1 MDKLEDIV
9 KAMIAAGE
17 SEENIKIVIQNYKAE
32 GPAKTEAVATET
44 APVTAGNQAVDTDLV
59 SEAGLLASSSDKF
72 KNFLSKQ
79 GVEPQEDITADE
91 FESFLDAADG
101 ISPGAKLDLK
111 TTKYKQEIQDE
122 TDFILKNRSVDLPK
136 TELGTVN
143 YDDEKAIKDFRNK
156 AFLDFTSSN
165 SVIQKNI
172 IPRIKKDIKPKID
185 SYVEEAM
192 SKYNLN
198 DPSSI
203 TQENLDA
210 FNKDVNGFYNNLMS
224 TKVSQNTDF
233 QALTGAFEESM
244 NEKTSG
250 LFKEF
255 SKAKDMPTL
264 YQMGQTAKRIG
275 FGAPT
280 VVNSMVKVIN
290 SVRGINESTK
300 EWANNASYKQVI
312 DKVVDFEKNEAR
324 AKEENWSEQTEG
336 YFIKDKNNAKGSYRF
351 VPRFRGRLSSK
362 DGVSYRDENDLVEQ
376 NKPVNSES
384 ITWGDFK
391 NKFKTFEKEQDEKA
405 LKAFADIQE
414 EQFVLSNYDKGEL
427 DKILKGE
434 DIVANSISLAAEQL
448 PQMALAFLTLGASGA
463 LQMGGEIYTQGIDV
477 EARKRF
483 NLSEE
488 DRVTLD
494 MKKEIFK
501 DKKFMNSLE
510 AKSVAG
516 GFAAGQMER
525 FGAGKTLK
533 PFVTGLNKSL
543 LRSGYKEFLKKAT
556 NKLVG
561 TGQNSSIEAIT
572 ETAQE
577 VITAAASGGD
587 LDAKQLF
594 DAGATGF
601 ISSFTTGIGGSAAN
615 QSFSEVKAS
624 SKILAGKLNPNSS
637 EAAFNFKI
645 KEIENQAKQ
654 ETKPSVKKDLLEKR
668 DVILEVRNAGLSVPK
683 NFSSDSKSKAIDL
696 IIKKKQLEKEI
707 EGKEPELV
715 TKQKEEIR
723 KINVELQNVARDN
736 VFEKTTE
743 SVEKLASKIKGVNVK
758 PLENAEAIDKF
769 IKENNLDIDK
779 KASEQ
784 QGFIF
789 QNKETGE
796 QTIVIN
802 KDVAKKEKAV
812 NVAAHEFL
820 HGLLFKT
827 VKDSP
832 ETQVALGNSLQEYL
846 NKVDEKQVK
855 NSDFAKRLNL
865 YKKDPENVKAEEVIT
880 LFSDALA
887 TGDIKFNENVFT
899 KIGDVIRRTL
909 QAVGVSVKFN
919 NGKDVYNFVKD
930 YNKSISKGKLSKA
943 QLKAAQAGVK
953 GALVSEKAAD
963 QESVIKES
971 KANKELG
978 DEIKAL
984 VPEGTSKSR
993 YDNQVIGNVYEKLVF
1008 GKTLDGLI
1016 NGQLNKYGVV
1026 GDNVYGKPK
1035 DLFLEDVKA
1044 QLYEKSLMRFNP
1056 ETNNDLGGFVVNELI
1071 KYRIGDVVNRYKKE
1085 AGVEGKSLDVAAGE
1099 VGSVQEVADESM
1111 SIEDQIDLEATQA
1124 RSETRLTKAT
1134 KIMSK
1139 EQYDKAAKM
1148 VEEKLKDIDPKKLS
1162 YKKIGGLA
1170 TDILSEITDVPAG
1183 KILDATK
1190 NLSKEE
1196 TSRGAMFIEK
1206 NIDYIRKTLPKG
1218 AVQEAATEKLMGTAT
1233 GVANSILKRL
1243 YNKNTRIKKG
1253 AGLSPWSLKKGLTNQ
1268 DILDAIGRPKRE
1280 DDRKIQINPRSPEG
1294 QVIKGILN
1302 LVDRNIA
1309 NELAR
1314 TVESDLTLEQKQDVA
1329 AGKSDVMFSK
1339 SSQEILNK
1347 YNLDYKEIRTKS
1359 DVDYYISN
1367 MVKPLIGIFN
1377 SEDFKLLNRSVLQ
1390 FRTKALGGN
1399 KKVSDYLRDEL
1410 SKLDLPRR
1418 VTVGRTK
1425 QNQALG
1431 RTEKEFEKNLM
1442 SGKIDEYNERNSL
1455 VFSNM
1460 WNTINN
1466 VVSADKK
1473 LAIPIMYLL
1482 ENSINEA
1489 TNPHRMGAPVI
1500 GYEKGAGKLYYEHA
1514 VPSQLAYLSLMD
1526 SILNPKKDFQKEFE
1540 KIKQNYKVIAI
1551 SESSNKKIN
1560 DAKYG
1565 LVMPD
1570 NWKNWYDRYFNPK
1583 VASINKGINPE
1594 NLIGIDGENFKNKFK
1609 IKSNGVKFSKSLNLD
1624 KEFNDIIENKTGIE
1638 SYKNYKKVKAQVT
1651 GASKGKFNFFI
1662 APSAEDFVGL
1672 LYKTL
1677 GKGKIGDAQMAWY
1690 KENLLDPY
1698 ARAMQKVSRDRNFM
1712 ARSFLAIK
1720 KELKIVP
1727 KNLKKKIPGE
1737 PFTQEQAIRVY
1748 IWNKKGSTIPEI
1760 SENDSIYLTNFIENN
1775 EKLKTFADQVIALS
1789 GIEDYAKP
1797 GDSWVTGTITT
1808 DMLEALNT
1816 TKRAK
1821 YLELWQQNANEI
1833 FSEKNLNKLE
1843 AAFGADY
1850 KEAMKNILKRMKTGR
1865 NRAFGGDSLTGRFV
1879 DWMTGATG
1887 AIMFFNTR
1895 SAVLQTLSAVNFIN
1909 FGDNNIFAAAKAFA
1923 NQKQYWSDFKML
1935 FNSDFLVER
1944 RDGLKIN
1951 VNEADIADIAKEKG
1965 VRGLINKLLKLG
1977 FTPTQLADSFAIATG
1992 GATFYRNRLKS
2003 LIKDGMDPVAA
2014 EKQAMRDFRE
2024 TAEES
2029 QQSSRPD
2036 KISAQQAGPLGRTIL
2051 AFANTPAQYA
2061 RIIKKAAS
2069 DIKNGRGDFKTNIS
2083 KIMYYGVAQNL
2094 IFNALQQALFAAVF
2108 DEDEEEID
2116 DKTISIANGMADS
2129 ILRGIGISGAIISV
2143 VKNAALRWV
2152 KEEEKAN
2159 PKYENAILELTKI
2172 SPPVSSKINKLRA
2185 ASRSYSWDK
2194 KEMKEGGLSIDNPA
2208 NLAIGNVVSAVT
2220 NIPLDRV
2227 VKKVQHIKTASDS
2240 EIDTYKRIFLL
2251 AGWSKW
2257 ELGIKEASKK
2267 KKKKRKSFRSTSRV
2281 SSRK

>member
-1 MDKLEDIV
+1 MFEIDGKQYSVDDLQKAAVKYGMDYNAYLSKMMEKGLKE
-9 KAMIAAGE
+9 
-17 SEENIKIVIQNYKAE
+17 IK
-32 GPAKTEAVATET
+32 PAKTEAVATET
-44 APVTAGNQAVDTDLV
+44 APVTAGDQAVSTDLV
-59 SEAGLLASSSDKF
+59 SENGSSELPEPKEVELDLDNLTLEQYQNLEPAQKRKLSYRESARLRDLEAFPRKRSVKTDFSTNVFEELPTEEKLKLSDLARKEIVSRYKMKGVDDYEITEKEIEDRSKDILKDKRIEAQFESADLFGLSGEDETFKSLKSNAKRALGNLARVPTFLNEIATSAKRLFWTDEEKEAFDALDPKTQQLISNLSGFSANGMPIGAAANAGLKYYDEV
-72 KNFLSKQ
+72 KQ
-79 GVEPQEDITADE
+79 EVAKVEETLTD
-91 FESFLDAADG
+91 FESTIGEDFASGRAA
-101 ISPGAKLDLK
+101 
-111 TTKYKQEIQDE
+111 
-122 TDFILKNRSVDLPK
+122 
-136 TELGTVN
+136 
-143 YDDEKAIKDFRNK
+143 
-156 AFLDFTSSN
+156 
-165 SVIQKNI
+165 
-172 IPRIKKDIKPKID
+172 
-185 SYVEEAM
+185 M
-192 SKYNLN
+192 
-198 DPSSI
+198 
-203 TQENLDA
+203 
-210 FNKDVNGFYNNLMS
+210 
-224 TKVSQNTDF
+224 
-233 QALTGAFEESM
+233 
-244 NEKTSG
+244 
-250 LFKEF
+250 
-255 SKAKDMPTL
+255 
-264 YQMGQTAKRIG
+264 
-275 FGAPT
+275 
-280 VVNSMVKVIN
+280 
-290 SVRGINESTK
+290 
-300 EWANNASYKQVI
+300 
-312 DKVVDFEKNEAR
+312 
-324 AKEENWSEQTEG
+324 
-336 YFIKDKNNAKGSYRF
+336 
-351 VPRFRGRLSSK
+351 
-362 DGVSYRDENDLVEQ
+362 GVSRA
-376 NKPVNSES
+376 
-384 ITWGDFK
+384 I
-391 NKFKTFEKEQDEKA
+391 
-405 LKAFADIQE
+405 
-414 EQFVLSNYDKGEL
+414 
-427 DKILKGE
+427 
-434 DIVANSISLAAEQL
+434 
-448 PQMALAFLTLGASGA
+448 SGA
-463 LQMGGEIYTQGIDV
+463 LSSIPSLVQAMVPYVGI
-477 EARKRF
+477 
-483 NLSEE
+483 SS
-488 DRVTLD
+488 
-494 MKKEIFK
+494 I
-501 DKKFMNSLE
+501 
-510 AKSVAG
+510 VAG
-516 GFAAGQMER
+516 
-525 FGAGKTLK
+525 
-533 PFVTGLNKSL
+533 
-543 LRSGYKEFLKKAT
+543 
-556 NKLVG
+556 
-561 TGQNSSIEAIT
+561 EA
-572 ETAQE
+572 
-577 VITAAASGGD
+577 AAASGQAQEEGEKMD
-587 LDAKQLF
+587 WKTIGYAGAVGLSEGVLELTTKKIGNGLFKNLKNAGSKDAVVKEFKNVLGKTIKDFNNEGLSESATLAINKLAEYTFLGREKAFENSFKEFVDTYIVGGTLGGGLSGGGGAFRILKQQQQGRVIKKELNESKYNSLSNAFSTDKTDKATLNLATNPNTEKFLDAELKKSVEDFEITTDEQ
-594 DAGATGF
+594 AKIKENF
-601 ISSFTTGIGGSAAN
+601 IQTQSAALAVDKTDII
-615 QSFSEVKAS
+615 SEDKAEAVDLLVEKKKRTDNIKAINDSALTQTELDRVKVIDEKLNVLAS
-624 SKILAGKLNPNSS
+624 KGADIKAATALESDVAFAKKEGEVYGIKINSDLSRQEILDKYGKEYADSDGWIEGNEIFINKEVAAKTRAVTAGSHELLHGIIKNTILSSEDGSKIIDQFLSKLNP
-637 EAAFNFKI
+637 
-645 KEIENQAKQ
+645 
-654 ETKPSVKKDLLEKR
+654 
-668 DVILEVRNAGLSVPK
+668 
-683 NFSSDSKSKAIDL
+683 
-696 IIKKKQLEKEI
+696 
-707 EGKEPELV
+707 
-715 TKQKEEIR
+715 KQKEAVESRAKAVDAEGNRLYTDEYLAEKPDEYLTIFSDAILKNEI
-723 KINVELQNVARDN
+723 A
-736 VFEKTTE
+736 FEETLG
-743 SVEKLASKIKGVNVK
+743 SKLKDFITPILRAVGFSKIKF
-758 PLENAEAIDKF
+758 D
-769 IKENNLDIDK
+769 
-779 KASEQ
+779 
-784 QGFIF
+784 
-789 QNKETGE
+789 TGE
-796 QTIVIN
+796 QVY
-802 KDVAKKEKAV
+802 DFMKEYTK
-812 NVAAHEFL
+812 
-820 HGLLFKT
+820 
-827 VKDSP
+827 
-832 ETQVALGNSLQEYL
+832 
-846 NKVDEKQVK
+846 
-855 NSDFAKRLNL
+855 
-865 YKKDPENVKAEEVIT
+865 NVK
-880 LFSDALA
+880 
-887 TGDIKFNENVFT
+887 
-899 KIGDVIRRTL
+899 
-909 QAVGVSVKFN
+909 
-919 NGKDVYNFVKD
+919 
-930 YNKSISKGKLSKA
+930 KGKLSKA
-943 QLKAAQAGVK
+943 IKKQTKGDVK
-953 GALVSEKAAD
+953 IDK
-963 QESVIKES
+963 KFS
-971 KANKELG
+971 KTNKELG

-1056 ETNNDLGGFVVNELI
+1056 ETNDDLGGFVVNELI

-1099 VGSVQEVADESM
+1099 VGSVQEVADESI
-1111 SIEDQIDLEATQA
+1111 SIEDQIDLDAAKA

-1134 KIMSK
+1134 KILSK

-1243 YNKNTRIKKG
+1243 YDKNPRIKKG
-1253 AGLSPWSLKKGLTNQ
+1253 AGLSPWSIKPGITNQ

-1280 DDRKIQINPRSPEG
+1280 DGKKFQINPRSPEG

-1329 AGKSDVMFSK
+1329 AGKSSTMFSK

-1347 YNLDYKEIRTKS
+1347 YDLDYKEIRTKS
-1359 DVDYYISN
+1359 DVDYYISD

-1390 FRTKALGGN
+1390 FRTKALGGD

-1514 VPSQLAYLSLMD
+1514 VPSQLAYLNLMD

-1594 NLIGIDGENFKNKFK
+1594 NLIGIDGENFKSKFK

-1624 KEFNDIIENKTGIE
+1624 KEFNNIIENKTGIE
-1638 SYKNYKKVKAQVT
+1638 SYKDYKKVKAQVT

-1677 GKGKIGDAQMAWY
+1677 GKGEIGDAQMAWY

-1698 ARAMQKVSRDRNFM
+1698 AKAMQKVSRDRNFM
-1712 ARSFLAIK
+1712 ARNFLAIK

-1760 SENDSIYLTNFIENN
+1760 SENDSIYLTNFVENN

-1789 GIEDYAKP
+1789 GLEDYAKP

-1821 YLELWQQNANEI
+1821 YLELWQQNADEI

-1843 AAFGADY
+1843 AAYGADY
-1850 KEAMKNILKRMKTGR
+1850 RNAMENILKRMKTGR

-1923 NQKQYWSDFKML
+1923 NQKQYWSDFKKL

-1965 VRGLINKLLKLG
+1965 VRGLINKMLKLG

-2014 EKQAMRDFRE
+2014 EKQAMTDFRE

-2069 DIKNGRGDFKTNIS
+2069 DIKNGRGDLKTNVS

-2094 IFNALQQALFAAVF
+2094 IFNALQQALFAALF

-2227 VKKVQHIKTASDS
+2227 VKKVQHIKAASDS

-2257 ELGIKEASKK
+2257 ELGIKDAKKSKTKTHGTKKTYSKK
-2267 KKKKRKSFRSTSRV
+2267 KYYK
-2281 SSRK
+2281 